1 MNTLF
6 SGGYEA
12 FGVFLCEKRNNE
24 KTAEQYETGKDAV
37 SLASYRF

>member
-12 FGVFLCEKRNNE
+12 FGVFCVKKRNNE
-24 KTAEQYETGKDAV
+24 KTAENMKQERML
-37 SLASYRF
+37 SP

>member
-24 KTAEQYETGKDAV
+24 KTAENMKQERML
-37 SLASYRF
+37 SP